1 MHETCALSYAEL
13 DATSGELVP
22 ERETLALV
30 NITNIV
36 AVNIALAINAATIGS
51 TANAAAGQ
59 LVAVGQF

>member
-51 TANAAAGQ
+51 QANAAAGQ
-59 LVAVGQF
+59 LIAVGQF

>member
-13 DATSGELVP
+13 DATPGELVP

-30 NITNIV
+30 NITNVV
-36 AVNIALAINAATIGS
+36 AVNIALAVNAATINS

-59 LVAVGQF
+59 LLAVGQF

>member
-36 AVNIALAINAATIGS
+36 AVNIALAVNAATINS

-59 LVAVGQF
+59 LLAVGQF